1 MRDLIPPN
9 EYRTNVMEQ
18 WQSRRCNSYDS
29 FAIEMHLIKVIKI
42 EWIRIYEE
50 NKCFF
55 CSCTNSCADNCTPK
69 KRLKFQKCCKCMV
82 YTLTQ
87 GNVESGQGI
96 RIQAPN
102 LGIST
107 TNRRIA
113 NSILVYAD
121 SLSSFCFVDH
131 HRWLVQTRKPHPF
144 REICVSVNRWDRCF
158 K

>member
-55 CSCTNSCADNCTPK
+55 LQLHKQLRWQLYTEEEAKISEMLQMYGLHIDAR
-69 KRLKFQKCCKCMV
+69 KRWEW
-82 YTLTQ
+82 TRDS
-87 GNVESGQGI
+87 N
-96 RIQAPN
+96 P
-102 LGIST
+102 ST
-107 TNRRIA
+107 
-113 NSILVYAD
+113 
-121 SLSSFCFVDH
+121 
-131 HRWLVQTRKPHPF
+131 
-144 REICVSVNRWDRCF
+144 
-158 K
+158 